1 MSKEKRK
8 GPRIDLFVQVRIKH
22 QGLHKVKDLSL
33 SGLFIQ
39 TPNSSQFET
48 GDEVEVVMQLPGEEK
63 PIYLDARVRRVATDG
78 IGVEFVRVPPKEQ
91 AALEYC
97 FDIFK
102 HTVPL
107 PNSW

>member
-8 GPRIDLFVQVRIKH
+8 DPRIDLFVQVKIKH

-33 SGLFIQ
+33 SGLFIL
-39 TPNSSQFET
+39 TPNASQFKRGE
-48 GDEVEVVMQLPGEEK
+48 EIEVVLRLPGEDK
-63 PIYLDARVRRVATDG
+63 PMYLDARVRRVATDG
-78 IGVEFVRVPPKEQ
+78 IGVEFVKVPPKEQ

>member
-8 GPRIDLFVQVRIKH
+8 EPRIDLFVQVKIKH

-39 TPNSSQFET
+39 TPNTSQFET
-48 GDEVEVVMQLPGEEK
+48 GDEIEVVMQLPSEDK
-63 PIYLDARVRRVATDG
+63 PTRLDARVARVATNG
-78 IGVEFVRVPPKEQ
+78 IGVEFVKVPPKEQ
-91 AALEYC
+91 AALQDC

-107 PNSW
+107 PNS